1 MDHLWTPWRMAYIL
15 SKKEPGCPFCAA
27 LADDRDDETFVLWRG
42 EHCFL
47 ILNRYPYNNGHLML
61 LPNRHIADITELNE
75 DERREWMHLL
85 DAAVRALR
93 EAFNPHG
100 FNIGINLGEAAGAG
114 IAAHLHLHVVP
125 RWEGDTNYMT
135 VTAQTR
141 TIPELLSDTWARLRP
156 ILERLLAPSTNHSAT
171 E

>member
-1 MDHLWTPWRMAYIL
+1 
-15 SKKEPGCPFCAA
+15 
-27 LADDRDDETFVLWRG
+27 
-42 EHCFL
+42 
-47 ILNRYPYNNGHLML
+47 
-61 LPNRHIADITELNE
+61 LNE
-75 DERREWMHLL
+75 EERREWMHLL

-100 FNIGINLGEAAGAG
+100 FNIGLNLGEAAGAG

-141 TIPELLSDTWARLRP
+141 TIPELLDGTWRRLRP
-156 ILERLLAPSTNHSAT
+156 FLERLLAPPTNQSSM